1 MDELINHL
9 MHNPENTNPN
19 VIRDMLKNSNTNEP
33 NVQIIEVI
41 DAQKNNKYFMIFDE
55 LDSLFIPVYFIV
67 KNIYGFIDD
76 NEYSGSY
83 MGNSFYF
90 EKMEGEFNLYN
101 FDSASTI
108 KSINDISSLVQ
119 NFESVEIFVPNKEC
133 SVMTTTPPGG
143 GGMAIF
149 INEEEFYDNF
159 TSIGTV

>member
-19 VIRDMLKNSNTNEP
+19 VIRDMLKSSNTNEP

-55 LDSLFIPVYFIV
+55 LEFLFIPVYFIV

-90 EKMEGEFNLYN
+90 GKI
-101 FDSASTI
+101 D
-108 KSINDISSLVQ
+108 DISNLVQ
-119 NFESVEIFVPNKEC
+119 NFESVEIFVPNKKC
-133 SVMTTTPPGG
+133 SVTTTTPPGG

>member
-1 MDELINHL
+1 MDELINYL

-19 VIRDMLKNSNTNEP
+19 VIRDMLKSSNTNEP
-33 NVQIIEVI
+33 NFKIIEVI
-41 DAQKNNKYFMIFDE
+41 DAQKNNKSFMIFDE
-55 LDSLFIPVYFIV
+55 LEFLFIPVYFIV

-83 MGNSFYF
+83 MGNSLYF
-90 EKMEGEFNLYN
+90 GKMEEEFDLYN
-101 FDSASTI
+101 FDNASTI
-108 KSINDISSLVQ
+108 KSIDDISNLVQ
-119 NFESVEIFVPNKEC
+119 NFESVEIFVPNKKC
-133 SVMTTTPPGG
+133 SVTTTTPPGE